1 MCLPALLSAS
11 SWTLFNSYRWKSA
24 IKSFRLIAK
33 RGLTL
38 CRGEGWAGL
47 MEMCLRHICCR
58 RAICTEG
65 TALCP
70 ASCVGIIEHP
80 ELKGPHRDRWVQL
93 LATTQNPDPVSE
105 SSVQTP
111 LELRHCGC
119 AHRPLG
125 QSPLLISS
133 LNLSLQCL
141 SVLTYGTVVP
151 YRQLQIITLSDLEC
165 DYINARS
172 CCSKLN
178 KVNDYSLRLVG
189 FDKAI
194 WHLHVTNNES

>member
-93 LATTQNPDPVSE
+93 PALRGTTQNLRAVSK
-105 SSVQTP
+105 
-111 LELRHCGC
+111 
-119 AHRPLG
+119 RPLSSG
-125 QSPLLISS
+125 TAAVPTALWGRALCWYPAWTSPCSVWVFWLTAQLFLIA
-133 LNLSLQCL
+133 NF
-141 SVLTYGTVVP
+141 
-151 YRQLQIITLSDLEC
+151 R
-165 DYINARS
+165 
-172 CCSKLN
+172 
-178 KVNDYSLRLVG
+178 
-189 FDKAI
+189 
-194 WHLHVTNNES
+194 